1 MQSVRRAAFVLT
13 LVVAAAIAA
22 EPLLHTHPLFHASR
36 DLHSTI
42 VSDSLLPCAI
52 CATEGARAIP
62 ETPSLAVPV
71 TASWAFLIA
80 PVAKLAR
87 HAQTHLPSRAPPS
100 I

>member
-13 LVVAAAIAA
+13 LVVAAAIAV
-22 EPLLHTHPLFHASR
+22 EPLLHTHPLFHASS
-36 DLHSTI
+36 DLHSSF

-52 CATEGARAIP
+52 CATEGARSVP
-62 ETPSLAVPV
+62 DTPSLAVPI
-71 TASWAFLIA
+71 TASWSFVIG

-87 HAQTHLPSRAPPS
+87 HAQAILPSRAPPS